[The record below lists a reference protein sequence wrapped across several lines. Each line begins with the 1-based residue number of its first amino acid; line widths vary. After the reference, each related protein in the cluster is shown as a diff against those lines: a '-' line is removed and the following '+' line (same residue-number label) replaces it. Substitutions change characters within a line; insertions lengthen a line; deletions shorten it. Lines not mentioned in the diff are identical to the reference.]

1 MSEYKKKFTFYG
13 KEEYH
18 AQFKLRMEYHSMSQ
32 SEFFRACVEAVIDRE
47 DIIEDFIEE
56 YKERKALPSK
66 RKQDQEFAP
75 KENKVKS

>member
-32 SEFFRACVEAVIDRE
+32 SEFFRACVEAVIEKE
-47 DIIEDFIEE
+47 DPKLILLQQCYKMTLVVLEE
-56 YKERKALPSK
+56 EVK
-66 RKQDQEFAP
+66 RLEWFVI
-75 KENKVKS
+75 KVI